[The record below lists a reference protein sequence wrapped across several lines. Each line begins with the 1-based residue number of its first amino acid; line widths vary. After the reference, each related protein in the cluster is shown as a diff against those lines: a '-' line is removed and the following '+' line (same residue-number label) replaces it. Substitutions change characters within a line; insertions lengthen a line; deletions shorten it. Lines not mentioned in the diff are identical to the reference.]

1 MDLASMLQHDFRVI
15 LDSHNRQP
23 ELQCNPWALLS
34 GGLVR
39 QNIIDLCHK
48 I

>member
-1 MDLASMLQHDFRVI
+1 MLQHDFRVI